1 MVLTI
6 LAVAPVLALLL
17 VMAAQPLLEQW
28 DARASERDRAAGA
41 VRSGGTGTDTHDVPA
56 SAAPTAFPESLGD
69 AAAALRIP
77 QQRIPQQR
85 LPLPGMHVSGVHA
98 AR

>member
-6 LAVAPVLALLL
+6 LAVVPVLILLL
-17 VMAAQPLLEQW
+17 VMAAQPLFEQW

-41 VRSGGTGTDTHDVPA
+41 VRSAGTDAHEVPA

-69 AAAALRIP
+69 AAASLRIP
-77 QQRIPQQR
+77 QQRRPF
-85 LPLPGMHVSGVHA
+85 SGVHP

>member
-6 LAVAPVLALLL
+6 LAVVPVLALLL

-28 DARASERDRAAGA
+28 DARASERDRAVGA
-41 VRSGGTGTDTHDVPA
+41 ARSGGTDGHEVPV

-69 AAAALRIP
+69 AAAALRVPP
-77 QQRIPQQR
+77 QRH
-85 LPLPGMHVSGVHA
+85 PLSGAHA

>member
-77 QQRIPQQR
+77 EQR

>member
-6 LAVAPVLALLL
+6 LAVVPVLILLL

-41 VRSGGTGTDTHDVPA
+41 VRSGGTDAHDVPA

-77 QQRIPQQR
+77 QQRR
-85 LPLPGMHVSGVHA
+85 PLPGMPVSGAHA
-98 AR
+98 TR